1 MIAQTSN
8 RHAAGSLLVCV
19 PVMVLFV
26 VLNRAIV
33 SGLSLGSVK
42 G

>member
-1 MIAQTSN
+1 
-8 RHAAGSLLVCV
+8 VCV

-26 VLNRAIV
+26 VLNRWIV
-33 SGLSLGSVK
+33 SGLSLGGVK